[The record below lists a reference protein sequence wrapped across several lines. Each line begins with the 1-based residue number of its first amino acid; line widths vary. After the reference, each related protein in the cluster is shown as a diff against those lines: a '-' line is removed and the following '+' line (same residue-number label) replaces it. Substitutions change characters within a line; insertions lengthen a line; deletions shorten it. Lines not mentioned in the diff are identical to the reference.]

1 MPVPTALTV
10 AGSDSGGGAG
20 LQADLKTFLA
30 CGVHG
35 LCAVT
40 AVTVQNSLGV
50 SRFHEL
56 PPSMVSEQIESVVV
70 DIGVGAV
77 KTGMLAT
84 AAVIE
89 VVADAFVRFPVGPV
103 VIDPVAASQ
112 HGDALLRP
120 DALEAVRGR
129 LFPLATVVTPNV
141 SEIALLTGIRVVD
154 DVSAREAAYA
164 LHELGPQLV
173 VVKGGHRGGV
183 DAVDLVFDG
192 VTFLELSAPRSATA
206 HSHGSGDTFAA
217 ATCAA
222 LARGADPVTA
232 LRAAKRFVS
241 EAIAGSFALGAGLGP
256 VGHFWRIRELS
267 DGWLDEA
274 TAGVLSAVGR
284 FDVTVEGGA

>member
-1 MPVPTALTV
+1 
-10 AGSDSGGGAG
+10 
-20 LQADLKTFLA
+20 
-30 CGVHG
+30 VHG

-56 PPSMVSEQIESVVV
+56 PPSMVSEQIEAVVV

-84 AAVIE
+84 APVIE
-89 VVADAFVRFPVGPV
+89 VVADAFARLPVGPV
-103 VIDPVAASQ
+103 VIDPVVASQ

-120 DALEAVRGR
+120 DALEAVRDR

-141 SEIALLTGIRVVD
+141 SEIALLTGVRVVD
-154 DVSAREAAYA
+154 DVSAREAAHA

-173 VVKGGHRGGV
+173 VVKGGHRVGV

-222 LARGADPVTA
+222 LARGADPLTA
-232 LRAAKRFVS
+232 LRAAKSFVS
-241 EAIAGSFALGAGLGP
+241 AAIAGSFPLGAGLGP
-256 VGHFWRIRELS
+256 VGHFWRIRELT
-267 DGWLDEA
+267 DGWLDDP
-274 TAGVLSAVGR
+274 TAAELSPTGW
-284 FDVTVEGGA
+284 FDATVEGGA